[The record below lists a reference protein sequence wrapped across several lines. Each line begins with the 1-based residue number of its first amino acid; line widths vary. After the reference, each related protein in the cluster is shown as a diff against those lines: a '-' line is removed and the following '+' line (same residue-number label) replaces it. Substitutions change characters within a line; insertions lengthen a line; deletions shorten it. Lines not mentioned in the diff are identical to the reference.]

1 MLKVLLRSRME
12 ALLSVL
18 TGAGRTKKAQSK
30 GKLIGFAMLMFLSLF
45 SLGTLFARIFEVLAQ
60 PLAMLNMGW
69 LYFGMAVV
77 MSFGV
82 MIIGNVILAKYQ
94 LFEARDNDLLLSMPI
109 KPIDILLSRLFLLYV
124 LAVGI
129 MLPVAIPA
137 LLFWKQPLGAVG
149 WVAFALIFLVVLPLL
164 NLAISALLGWLVHL
178 ASNKTR
184 NKSLVSLVVTL
195 GFLGA
200 YMVFSFRIN
209 GMLTTLAA
217 NPTLLEKSL
226 GAAAPVVWV
235 GRAIAEGR
243 WELLAPLPVAAL
255 PHLHP
260 HRHRQGRRGQAG
272 LCGAHRQGPQPPLR
286 AAHP

>member
-12 ALLSVL
+12 ALLNVL

-30 GKLIGFAMLMFLSLF
+30 GKLVGFATLMLLSLF

-60 PLAMLNMGW
+60 PLAMLDMGW

-149 WVAFALIFLVVLPLL
+149 WVAFALIFLVVLPLG
-164 NLAISALLGWLVHL
+164 IL
-178 ASNKTR
+178 ASR
-184 NKSLVSLVVTL
+184 
-195 GFLGA
+195 
-200 YMVFSFRIN
+200 
-209 GMLTTLAA
+209 
-217 NPTLLEKSL
+217 L
-226 GAAAPVVWV
+226 GAAPWVVY
-235 GRAIAEGR
+235 ACLKCDQFLKCI
-243 WELLAPLPVAAL
+243 VAYFKINSFNWMKNLTRESA
-255 PHLHP
+255 
-260 HRHRQGRRGQAG
+260 
-272 LCGAHRQGPQPPLR
+272 
-286 AAHP
+286 